1 MSNIKDIFSS
11 MPIPSRGKIHPIEEV
26 RLLTDRVH

>member
-1 MSNIKDIFSS
+1 MSKIKDIFSS
-11 MPIPSRGKIHPIEEV
+11 MPIPIRSKIHPMEEV

>member
-1 MSNIKDIFSS
+1 MSKIKDIFSS
-11 MPIPSRGKIHPIEEV
+11 LPIPSRSNIHPIEEV